1 MVFKHHLTHGP
12 KLLEGIA
19 CHMPLVERLSLCTFK
34 KEKKH
39 LITSCV
45 KHTVLASNG
54 ENPLI
59 FLVHFHHMQMWA

>member
-34 KEKKH
+34 KGKKTPH
-39 LITSCV
+39 NILCKTHCACI
-45 KHTVLASNG
+45 K
-54 ENPLI
+54 
-59 FLVHFHHMQMWA
+59 W